1 MIVKNN
7 NEEKSFI
14 EELIRVIK
22 SVNTGN
28 ISNIESLEIDVL
40 NLTYSMERT

>member
-40 NLTYSMERT
+40 NLTYSMEKT

>member
-14 EELIRVIK
+14 EKLIRVIK

-28 ISNIESLEIDVL
+28 ILNIESLEIDVL